1 MILKLPQLYNLDNNS
16 VTSFC
21 VTFLRLS
28 LTYVYDEESTIKLFG
43 FLMDS
48 PEIKVSLF
56 EPDSSDLSILCAPEV
71 PDIQNIKLKKDVK
84 VEIKLNRLAMKANM
98 D

>member
-1 MILKLPQLYNLDNNS
+1 MSL
-16 VTSFC
+16 FW
-21 VTFLRLS
+21 RLS
-28 LTYVYDEESTIKLFG
+28 VTYVYDEESTIKLFG
-43 FLMDS
+43 FLME

-84 VEIKLNRLAMKANM
+84 VEIKLNRLAMKANIPDM